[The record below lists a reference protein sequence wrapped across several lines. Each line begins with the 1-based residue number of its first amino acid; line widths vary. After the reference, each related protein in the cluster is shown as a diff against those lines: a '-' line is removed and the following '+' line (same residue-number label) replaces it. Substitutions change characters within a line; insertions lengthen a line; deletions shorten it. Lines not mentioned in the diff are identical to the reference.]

1 MSDIIPIPSVPTTP
15 ALQLF
20 AIGELEQVNSSL
32 ARRIDE
38 HRTRYAAFWK
48 TYQWT
53 PDEIL
58 QQFGTSAVIWL
69 QAAAESVNHINRL
82 AQIVGKTVGDLLPA
96 ADYIP
101 PRAFIPNPDGTVTLA
116 PPAEGYDAWGRVIL
130 PPVPTPEP
138 MPEYIPE
145 TPTVVDYPPEP
156 EPVIE
161 PEVVIEPEPVIE
173 IEPVIEPEVVVEPE
187 VVETE
192 PIVEPEVIVEEPVD
206 PEIITEPEP
215 AILQSKKRTK
225 K

>member
-1 MSDIIPIPSVPTTP
+1 MSDIIPIPSVPTAP

-69 QAAAESVNHINRL
+69 QAAAESVRHIDDL
-82 AQIVGKTVGDLLPA
+82 AKIVGKTIADFLPA
-96 ADYIP
+96 SDYIP
-101 PRAFIPNPDGTVTLA
+101 PRAFIPGQDGTVTLE
-116 PPAEGYDAWGRVIL
+116 PPAEGYDAWGRAIL
-130 PPVPTPEP
+130 PPIPVPEP
-138 MPEYIPE
+138 MPVYIPE
-145 TPTVVDYPPEP
+145 TSPEIDYPP
-156 EPVIE
+156 
-161 PEVVIEPEPVIE
+161 
-173 IEPVIEPEVVVEPE
+173 EPEVVVEPE
-187 VVETE
+187 PV
-192 PIVEPEVIVEEPVD
+192 VEPEVVIELEPVVE
-206 PEIITEPEP
+206 PELVIEPEP
-215 AILQSKKRTK
+215 GIMQSKKRAK